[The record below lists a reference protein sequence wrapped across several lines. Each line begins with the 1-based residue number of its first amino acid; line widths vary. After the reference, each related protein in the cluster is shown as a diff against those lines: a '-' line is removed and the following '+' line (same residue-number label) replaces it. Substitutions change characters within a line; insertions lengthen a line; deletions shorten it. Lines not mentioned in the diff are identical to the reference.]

1 MPELPFNRINEIRS
15 GQGFKHY
22 RLLEQIGE
30 GGQGCVWSAFDR
42 EHRQIVAVKFSET
55 PESTEKRSPDD
66 VLLDRQI
73 GKLLHL
79 RHPYILPMV
88 DYGSSNVLRYIISP
102 YIPGGSLEDV
112 INAGPIPA
120 AKALEYAA
128 KIASALDYLHQREI
142 IHRDLKPSNILLDL
156 HHNVYLSDFGL
167 ARIISNQTQAMHTG
181 RGTPF
186 YAPPEQ
192 HTLSEATPQ
201 SDLYSFGLVLY
212 EMFTGQLPWRGE
224 KVLGIQQLQTREEIP
239 DPRELN
245 PELPAG
251 LTKILRQ
258 ITSILPDARP
268 ASAGQAMQA
277 LYEVFRAEPVR
288 MASLDHWDENE
299 IKNLNALEIYK
310 KSIQQWKSPGS
321 TVPLSL
327 TSFALIDTGSQD
339 RQTLNTDVRFMLNT
353 AISYGYMHEEWWQR
367 VESLSD
373 RIEVAASLL
382 GNDEEDIRQRTAR
395 LLAADLEL
403 HQQSFD
409 NQAPFVKAIL
419 KGIGM
424 TQDSETRRSLLQL
437 LRKILHPAK
446 KWQKMVFSQQEDAIL
461 AYQALED
468 SQTGDEA
475 AQLIGHLRSENALE
489 TVFKAAAPARR
500 LPALLQT
507 LQTTGSLPASIP
519 AAIRVETISEWMLG
533 QAFATPN
540 RLALIALSALLGSA
554 LGFAIFTYSVYRL
567 NVFLDT
573 ARFLTA
579 IQHGLFIGLGFALG
593 IPLVRIIVERFPQI
607 PAWQRLASASLL
619 GSLPVAS
626 VFMLYHTLLLERYE
640 LLQANNLAKTVPLL
654 LACIALV
661 VVCSLA
667 SLLKKRPAKILAAA
681 GGMIAVQ
688 FGSWWAHTNL
698 ALRPF
703 PILYYEYTWPTG
715 QVLILILV
723 IAALTAIGA
732 YALPLSLPAAPPSHP
747 SASSQ

>member
-15 GQGFKHY
+15 AQEFKHY

-79 RHPYILPMV
+79 RHPYILPMI

-112 INAGPIPA
+112 INAGPIPVT
-120 AKALEYAA
+120 KALEYAA

-201 SDLYSFGLVLY
+201 SDLYSFGIVLY
-212 EMFTGQLPWRGE
+212 EMFTGQLPWQGE
-224 KVLGIQQLQTREEIP
+224 KVLGIQQLQTREDIP

-245 PELPAG
+245 PELPGG
-251 LTKILRQ
+251 LTKVLRQ

-277 LYEVFRAEPVR
+277 IYDSFRVEPIQIP
-288 MASLDHWDENE
+288 SLDHWDENE

-327 TSFALIDTGSQD
+327 TSFALIETSKQGKEEI
-339 RQTLNTDVRFMLNT
+339 NTDARFMLDA
-353 AISYGYMHEEWWQR
+353 AISYGYMYEEWWQR
-367 VESLSD
+367 TPSLSD
-373 RIEVAASLL
+373 RISVATSLL
-382 GNDEEDIRQRTAR
+382 NNDEEDIRQRAAQ
-395 LLAADLEL
+395 LLVTDPEL
-403 HQQSFD
+403 HKRSFD
-409 NQAPFVKAIL
+409 KQDPFIKAIL
-419 KGIGM
+419 KGIGI
-424 TQDSETRRSLLQL
+424 TQGTSTRHSLLML
-437 LRKILHPAK
+437 LRKILPPAK
-446 KWQKMVFSQQEDAIL
+446 KWQKIVFSQQEDAVL

-468 SQTGDEA
+468 SETGDEA
-475 AQLIGHLRSENALE
+475 AQLIGHLRSEKALE
-489 TVFKAAAPARR
+489 TVFKASAPGRR

-519 AAIRVETISEWMLG
+519 TAVRIETISEWMLG

-554 LGFAIFTYSVYRL
+554 LGFGIFTYSVYRL
-567 NVFLDT
+567 NIFLDT

-579 IQHGLFIGLGFALG
+579 IQHGLFIGIGFALG

-607 PAWQRLASASLL
+607 PAWQRIITGSLL
-619 GSLPVAS
+619 SSLPVAS

-640 LLQANNLAKTVPLL
+640 LLQADNLLKTIPLL

-661 VVCSLA
+661 FVFALA
-667 SLLKKRPAKILAAA
+667 SLLKKRIGKILAASA
-681 GGMIAVQ
+681 GITAVQ
-688 FGSWWAHTNL
+688 FSSWWAHTNL
-698 ALRPF
+698 ELRPF

-723 IAALTAIGA
+723 IAILTTCGA
-732 YALPLSLPAAPPSHP
+732 YALTLSLPATPPSHP